1 MNKKSNLLI
10 VITLNLAVLGLLAC
24 GGKQITDI
32 NFDSDK
38 WKADVTARY
47 SIPRPV
53 IKGMPRETVRELLGI
68 PDAESKDEKSGFV
81 YWMPNTSDPESGAY
95 YVWFKDGVVSEC
107 LFDDS
112 AYRPN
117 ILEDSQK
124 IDTQGGGDVL
134 SGPPGITTNPT
145 KSGDILPGGPSRQ
158 KQGRSSCLQNPR

>member
-1 MNKKSNLLI
+1 MNKKSNLFI

-24 GGKQITDI
+24 RGKQITDTD
-32 NFDSDK
+32 FDSAK

-47 SIPRPV
+47 SMPRPV
-53 IKGMPRETVRELLGI
+53 IKGMSGEKVRELLGI

-81 YWMPNTSDPESGAY
+81 YWMPNTSDPEKGAY

-117 ILEDSQK
+117 IIEDSQK
-124 IDTQGGGDVL
+124 VDTQGGGAVQP
-134 SGPPGITTNPT
+134 GPPGQTTESIEGDVSPP
-145 KSGDILPGGPSRQ
+145 KSKGIGGESLPKNNQ
-158 KQGRSSCLQNPR
+158 K